1 MEILSDVDI
10 KSVVFGAAIAAT
22 CFIIGM
28 NGMDLAYPFASIGL
42 LYTGY
47 KAKNLKWGAGLG
59 AFASTPLMVLSL
71 DQRFVGVLD
80 GRTEIIIIV
89 AIFFVGAL
97 VGFVGAWAKRDR
109 VKAKEEYEKKQ
120 KIGKNKTK
128 KKKAQDP
135 PKENKGFLNKILKK
149 E

>member
-1 MEILSDVDI
+1 MELFSDVDI

-47 KAKNLKWGAGLG
+47 NAKNLKLGAALG

-80 GRTEIIIIV
+80 LKTEIIIIV
-89 AIFFVGAL
+89 SIFLVGAL

-120 KIGKNKTK
+120 KIGKNKNKNK
-128 KKKAQDP
+128 KVQET

>member
-1 MEILSDVDI
+1 MELFSDVDI

-28 NGMDLAYPFASIGL
+28 NGYDFAYLFASVGL

-47 KAKNLKWGAGLG
+47 KAKNLKMGAALG

-71 DQRFVGVLD
+71 DQRFVGVLELK
-80 GRTEIIIIV
+80 TQILIV
-89 AIFFVGAL
+89 VLIFVVGAL
-97 VGFVGAWAKRDR
+97 IGLVGAWAKRDR
-109 VKAKEEYEKKQ
+109 VKAKEEYEKQ
-120 KIGKNKTK
+120 KPGKKKNK
-128 KKKAQDP
+128 KKKAEKNQ
-135 PKENKGFLNKILKK
+135 E

>member
-1 MEILSDVDI
+1 MELFSDVDI

-28 NGMDLAYPFASIGL
+28 NGYDFAYLFASVGL

-47 KAKNLKWGAGLG
+47 NAKNLKMGAALG

-80 GRTEIIIIV
+80 GKTQIIIV
-89 AIFFVGAL
+89 VLIFFVGAL
-97 VGFVGAWAKRDR
+97 IGFVGAWAKRDR
-109 VKAKEEYEKKQ
+109 VKAKEEYEKQ
-120 KIGKNKTK
+120 KPGKNKNK
-128 KKKAQDP
+128 KKKSKET
-135 PKENKGFLNKILKK
+135 PK
-149 E
+149 

>member
-80 GRTEIIIIV
+80 GKTEIIIILL
-89 AIFFVGAL
+89 IFFVGAL

-120 KIGKNKTK
+120 KIGKNKNK
-128 KKKAQDP
+128 KKKTQET